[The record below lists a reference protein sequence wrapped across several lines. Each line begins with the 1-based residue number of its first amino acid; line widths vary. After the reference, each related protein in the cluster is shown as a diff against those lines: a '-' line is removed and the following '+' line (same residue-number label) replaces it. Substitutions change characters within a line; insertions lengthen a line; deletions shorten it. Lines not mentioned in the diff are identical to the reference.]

1 MAGVTFY
8 GGVRAHQWKAVL
20 VTLDLF
26 YRCHPALDGVT
37 GLAVGSE
44 LALVNV
50 GVAVGAFATHIGE
63 NRLGMTP
70 GAAHTLM
77 HATQRITRTV
87 VIKFWDCAD
96 GFPADRGMT
105 ILTGQ
110 VQISVRAASLGIAL
124 VLSARRSSH
133 GQQRKQESCQNC
145 RKHRV
150 PLCSSQS

>member
-8 GGVRAHQWKAVL
+8 GGVRAHQWETVL

-26 YRCHPALDGVT
+26 HRCHPSLDRVT
-37 GLAVGSE
+37 GLAVGTE

-50 GVAVGAFATHIGE
+50 GMAVGAFVTHIGKD
-63 NRLGMTP
+63 RLGMTA
-70 GAAHTLM
+70 GAGHTLM
-77 HATQRITRTV
+77 HATQGITGTV
-87 VIKFWDCAD
+87 VIKFRDCAD

-105 ILTGQ
+105 ILTRQ

-124 VLSARRSSH
+124 VLSDGRHPA
-133 GQQRKQESCQNC
+133 GQQRKQESCQNRREHC
-145 RKHRV
+145 V